1 MNLSFNIARRYL
13 FGKKSVNAI
22 NIITSISVLG
32 ITVGTA
38 ALILILSV
46 FNGFESLISGYFNS
60 FNPEIK
66 MLPASGKTFQITPET
81 LKLIE
86 DSEGVIAYSKVLE
99 EVVMFRYDGMQDFGV
114 IKGVDENFNVV
125 NEIDSTVRRGAYQVN
140 SGRIN
145 YGIVGSGLAGKLNIN
160 PENSFT
166 PIQVYIPKRKGG
178 GPMSNF
184 FLQTDVYPSGIFS
197 VQNETDFKYVV
208 SSLDVVQYLLQN
220 DQEYSAIEIKSSGD
234 PDEVIE
240 RLEKTLGPDYVFKN
254 RFQQDEVFMKIMNIE
269 KWVSYAIVV
278 FTFFLV
284 AFNMIGS
291 LWMIVMD
298 KKKDI
303 ATLKAM
309 GATRGLIRRIF
320 LVEGML
326 MSFLGMIFGFIIAL
340 VLYVLQKN
348 WGLISI
354 PDGFVINAYPIEL
367 HASDLVLVGLTVMTI
382 GFIISLA
389 PAYKAGEI
397 PAYIKEE

>member
-46 FNGFESLISGYFNS
+46 FNGFESLISSYFNA

-66 MLPASGKTFQITPET
+66 MLPASGKTFELTDEMI
-81 LKLIE
+81 KKIE
-86 DSEGVIAYSKVLE
+86 SVEGIEAYSRVLE
-99 EVVMFRYDGMQDFGV
+99 EVVMFRYDGLQDFGI
-114 IKGVDENFNVV
+114 IKGVDEQFNLV
-125 NEIDSTVRRGAYQVN
+125 NQIDSTIRSGSYEVN
-140 SGRIN
+140 TGKIN
-145 YGIVGSGLAGKLNIN
+145 YGIVGSGLAGKLGVNIS
-160 PENSFT
+160 NSFM

-178 GPMSNF
+178 SAMNSF

-197 VQNETDFKYVV
+197 VQNETDYKYVL

-220 DQEYSAIEIKSSGD
+220 DSEFSALEIRTKGNVSKVQKALQVHFGED
-234 PDEVIE
+234 FIIKD
-240 RLEKTLGPDYVFKN
+240 

-269 KWVSYAIVV
+269 KWLSYAIGSL
-278 FTFFLV
+278 TLFLV

-291 LWMIVMD
+291 LWMIVLD
-298 KKKDI
+298 KKRDI
-303 ATLKAM
+303 STLKAM
-309 GATRGLIRRIF
+309 GATRGTIRKIF
-320 LVEGML
+320 VLEGML
-326 MSFLGMIFGFIIAL
+326 ISGFGLLIGFVIAII
-340 VLYVLQKN
+340 LYVLQKN
-348 WGLISI
+348 VGLVTI
-354 PDGFVINAYPIEL
+354 PEGFVINSYPIEMNWL
-367 HASDLVLVGLTVMTI
+367 DFVVVGITVLTI

-397 PAYIKEE
+397 PAYIKAE